1 MIHLYDIAV
10 NPFFFFFEYLEPRE
24 RESGACR
31 SLSTSLT
38 YINFVVPFAVD
49 LLARLGVNNENIF
62 FLRNDGE
69 SLLIRGRVVYI
80 NNRTAVTRR
89 GEREREREKKR
100 VIRICV
106 F

>member
-1 MIHLYDIAV
+1 
-10 NPFFFFFEYLEPRE
+10 LEPRE

-69 SLLIRGRVVYI
+69 SLIRGRVVYI